1 MKSYL
6 DLIPKSAKVHRKQN
20 RLTLICIVLAVFLV
34 TVIFSITDVW
44 VSSEKAAM
52 IKKHGDYHIIL
63 NNVPSET
70 AENIG
75 SRSEIS
81 AKSWY
86 GNINDKAM
94 NDYYINGAQTVIN
107 GAEQSY
113 IYDIRKYSVEGSYP
127 QNGSEVMLSSALS
140 DSFNIGDSVTI
151 NMPSGDFFYTVAGF
165 CDDSAEIKDRNG
177 IIYAYVDMTT
187 FESLCDVNNVDFN
200 PEYYIRFGEKTKVK
214 KAVADIKTQY
224 GLSDEN
230 IDENIAVF
238 GLSGQS
244 TKQQMAGLYP
254 LAAVLFIFILIA
266 GSLMISSCMN
276 SNVAQRTKFFG
287 MLRCIGASKKQIIRF
302 VRLEALNWC
311 KTAVPIGCGIGIAV
325 TWILCKILRYLVGGE
340 FADFQFKFSIIGIAC
355 GVAVG
360 LISVLIAAH
369 SPAKRAA
376 RVSPVVAVSGGTD
389 EAKGISHAANTRLF
403 KVETALGVNHATS
416 SKKNL
421 VLMTMSFAFTIILF
435 FSFFAALDFAHKL
448 MPSSKDFTSDVAVT
462 SVNFANDIDK
472 NVKAQMEQVEG
483 VYKVFS
489 NSFRLDTPAEIN
501 GGEAAIDLI
510 SYDENLLA
518 WAKKNL
524 VAGDISKV
532 YGNSRYALT
541 AFNEGS
547 RLNVGDKIKFG
558 DDELEIAA
566 VTSQS
571 IMGGS
576 IPLVYVSEETFT
588 RLTGEENYIAL
599 NVMLGKDAADKTVNE
614 LKFISGDNE
623 FLDRREEN
631 QTSNSSFWVFHIAAY
646 AFLAI
651 ISLITIFNIM
661 NSISMS
667 VSARIKQY
675 GSMRAVGMSIRQ
687 LTQMIRAE
695 AVTYAVCGLIIGCIS
710 GLSMHYLIT
719 KKLIIDHFGGAWD
732 IPLAAIAI
740 VLAIVALAV
749 IAAIHAPSKRIKGL
763 SITDTIQA
771 Q

>member
-6 DLIPKSAKVHRKQN
+6 DLIPQSARVHRKQN

-44 VSSEKAAM
+44 VSSEKKAM
-52 IKKHGDYHIIL
+52 LKKHGDYHIVVSGIDAQ
-63 NNVPSET
+63 T

-75 SRSEIS
+75 SRSEVSSS
-81 AKSWY
+81 ARY
-86 GNINDKAM
+86 GNINDATRD
-94 NDYYINGAQTVIN
+94 DYYINGKMAVIN
-107 GAEQSY
+107 GTEPSY
-113 IYDIRKYSVEGSYP
+113 ISDIRKYSVEGEYP
-127 QNGSEVMLSSALS
+127 QNDSEVMLSSALS

-151 NMPSGDFFYTVAGF
+151 NTPSGDFAYTVSGF
-165 CDDSAEIKDRNG
+165 CDDSVETGNRTVF
-177 IIYAYVDMTT
+177 YAYTDMTV
-187 FESLCDVNNVDFN
+187 FEKLCSVNNIEYS
-200 PEYYIRFGEKTKVK
+200 PEYYIQFSENTKVK

-230 IDENIAVF
+230 IDENIAVL

-244 TKQQMAGLYP
+244 TKQQMTGLYP
-254 LAAVLFIFILIA
+254 LAAALFIFILIA

-311 KTAVPIGCGIGIAV
+311 KTAIPIGCGIGIGV

-340 FADFQFKFSIIGIAC
+340 FADFQFKLSIIGIVC
-355 GVAVG
+355 GIAVG

-369 SPAKRAA
+369 FPAKRAA
-376 RVSPVVAVSGGTD
+376 RVSPVAAVSGNTD
-389 EAKGISHAANTRLF
+389 ETKGISHAANTRIF

-421 VLMTMSFAFTIILF
+421 VLMTMSFAFTILLF
-435 FSFFAALDFAHKL
+435 FSFFAALDFANAL
-448 MPSSKDFTSDVAVT
+448 MPSSKNFTSDVAVS

-472 NVKAQMEQVEG
+472 SVKSQMEQVEG
-483 VYKVFS
+483 VQKVFS
-489 NSFRLDTPAEIN
+489 NSFWLDAPAEIN
-501 GGEAAIDLI
+501 GNEGIIDLI
-510 SYDENLLA
+510 SYDDNLFA
-518 WAKKNL
+518 VDKKNIS
-524 VAGDISKV
+524 AGDISKV
-532 YGNSRYALT
+532 YGDSHYALT

-547 RLNVGDKIKFG
+547 RLNVGDKIKLG
-558 DDELEIAA
+558 SEELEIAA
-566 VTSQS
+566 VSAQS

-576 IPLVYVSEETFT
+576 NPLIYVSEETFK
-588 RLTGEENYIAL
+588 RLTGEENYILL
-599 NVMLGKDAADKTVNE
+599 NVMLGKDATDATVNE
-614 LKFISGDNE
+614 LKSISGDNE
-623 FLDRREEN
+623 FTDRREEN
-631 QTSNSSFWVFHIAAY
+631 QTTNSSFWVFHIAAY

-651 ISLITIFNIM
+651 VALITIFNIM

-675 GSMRAVGMSIRQ
+675 GAMRAVGMSIRQ
-687 LTQMIRAE
+687 LTKMIKAE

-710 GLSMHYLIT
+710 GLSMHYLMT
-719 KKLIIDHFGGAWD
+719 KKLIIDHFGGAWSV
-732 IPLAAIAI
+732 PLAGIAI

-749 IAAIHAPSKRIKGL
+749 IAAVHVPSKRIKDL